1 MMWELL
7 VALAEPVG
15 LPTLLLVL
23 VRIGQREANTMPRAT
38 VDTSKTDRFELKT
51 LPASEGEE
59 AGFVVLRRMSYGEF
73 LKRRDMIS
81 KMSMKGEG
89 KNTEA
94 IMEMANE
101 VVTRFEFLTCIVD
114 HNLEDANGNPLD
126 FRSNK
131 TFAVLDPVVGEE
143 VAELIDD
150 YNGFNRSN
158 EEDPLVLSE

>member
-1 MMWELL
+1 
-7 VALAEPVG
+7 
-15 LPTLLLVL
+15 
-23 VRIGQREANTMPRAT
+23 MPKAT
-38 VDTSKTDRFELKT
+38 VDTSKTERFELKT

-59 AGFVVLRRMSYGEF
+59 AGFIVLRRMSYGEF

-101 VVTRFEFLTCIVD
+101 VVTRYEFQTCIVD
-114 HNLEDANGNPLD
+114 HNLEDDNGKQLD
-126 FRSNK
+126 FRSVK

-143 VAELIDD
+143 IAELIDD
-150 YNGFNRSN
+150 YNGFNKSDD
-158 EEDPLVLSE
+158 EDPLGVSE